1 MWDLRRHPLDRTDRS
16 IRTEVDRST
25 LPATADAT
33 RGSGNLATIPRA
45 GNISSDTRAGSPG

>member
-16 IRTEVDRST
+16 IRTEVDRSS